1 MRDHAARCTES
12 DVFAV
17 EEKKVAPAVIQR
29 RHILMP
35 TTRTA
40 RTPILT
46 LPPDVAERIAA
57 GEVIE
62 RPVSVVKELVENA
75 IDADA
80 HEIRVEIRG
89 GGLRLI
95 PVTDDG
101 YGIPEDELDGAHPR
115 HNNSKI
121 TSDAALSHL
130 HPLR

>member
-12 DVFAV
+12 DVFAS

-75 IDADA
+75 IDAHPRA
-80 HEIRVEIRG
+80 IRVTIPGR
-89 GGLRLI
+89 GLRLI
-95 PVTDDG
+95 RVTDDG
-101 YGIPEDELDGAHPR
+101 YGIPEDELARACSR
-115 HNNSKI
+115 HSTSKI
-121 TSDAALSHL
+121 SDFE
-130 HPLR
+130 